1 LQKDHRHGAQYGT
14 NGHDWLVGSNDID
27 DLFGYDGNDLL
38 IGLGGADNLVGGA
51 GNDWLLGGA
60 GNDWLFGGEGDDY
73 LEGGSGAD
81 LLAGGSGNDTA
92 SYRNSP
98 TGVSV
103 SLGAPYIGGW
113 AKWGDAEGDTLDGI
127 ENLWGSKFNDVLY
140 GNESS
145 NGLNGFEGND
155 ILRGFAGGDTIDGGD
170 GNDELYGYQDN
181 DILNG
186 GSGNDWVE
194 GGAGGDSLTGGIG
207 ADRFVWWYTTES
219 NLVFGMDVVKDFNRA
234 EGDLLDLSLI
244 DADPF
249 TTGQPS
255 LQIHRHVGLFRDARR
270 NQVRPSR
277 QRHRHLDSGRR
288 KHSNHPPSRGPHA
301 RRKLVRTMS
310 GLLIAS
316 LGRRLPLRQEDHR
329 EHNDQQE
336 ATQASVNARVRS
348 RGIIRRRLSRR

>member
-1 LQKDHRHGAQYGT
+1 MAIKYGT

-81 LLAGGSGNDTA
+81 LLAGGSGENDTA
-92 SYRNSP
+92 GYRNSP

-140 GNESS
+140 GDEHY

-155 ILRGFAGGDTIDGGD
+155 ILRGFAGNDSIDGGD
-170 GNDELYGYQDN
+170 GNDELYGYQDI
-181 DILNG
+181 DTLNG

-194 GGAGGDSLTGGIG
+194 GGAGGDWLTGGIG

-219 NLVFGMDVVKDFNRA
+219 DSANMDYVMDFNRA

-249 TTGQPS
+249 TAG
-255 LQIHRHVGLFRDARR
+255 
-270 NQVRPSR
+270 NQAFKFIGTWAFLGTPGEIRYAPAGS
-277 QRHRHLDSGRR
+277 DTDIFIDTNGGSG
-288 KHSNHPPSRGPHA
+288 P
-301 RRKLVRTMS
+301 
-310 GLLIAS
+310 
-316 LGRRLPLRQEDHR
+316 DC
-329 EHNDQQE
+329 
-336 ATQASVNARVRS
+336 
-348 RGIIRRRLSRR
+348 IIRLAGHHTPDASWFVL